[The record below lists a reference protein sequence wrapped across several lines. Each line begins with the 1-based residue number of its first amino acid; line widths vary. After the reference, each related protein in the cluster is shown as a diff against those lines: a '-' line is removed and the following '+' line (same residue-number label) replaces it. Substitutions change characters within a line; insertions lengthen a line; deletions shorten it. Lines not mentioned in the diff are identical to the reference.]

1 MTYKKNGLV
10 TVSWLG
16 KLENLSSYLKETVSD
31 RIIIQKEI
39 VFYVSSWFL
48 WKGVLHRDSALMS
61 VNMWIIMQTVIH
73 VMQNP
78 LNQKRL
84 FIFPYKCIQE
94 AIKQS

>member
-31 RIIIQKEI
+31 RIIQKEI

-48 WKGVLHRDSALMS
+48 WKGVLHRDSA
-61 VNMWIIMQTVIH
+61 
-73 VMQNP
+73 
-78 LNQKRL
+78 
-84 FIFPYKCIQE
+84 
-94 AIKQS
+94 